1 MKLRCPRQHRI
12 GETCGAKLVD
22 LDSVE
27 RVDVECRK
35 CYEIQ
40 VKHRR
45 LRKEV
50 DNIQRWSREGNKF
63 RASIEKA
70 QREKIALEEAIRQLQ
85 RDRVSAQHHLQ
96 SSSSSS
102 SASSAISQGND
113 YDQGYGGAIHASA
126 WSAAASR
133 HAPAVQ
139 GEYSMGQ
146 GYAYAPA
153 YTANR
158 HQSR

>member
-1 MKLRCPRQHRI
+1 MKQRCPRQHRI

-27 RVDVECRK
+27 RVDAECRK

-70 QREKIALEEAIRQLQ
+70 LREKTALEEAIRQLQ
-85 RDRVSAQHHLQ
+85 RDRVSSQHHLQ
-96 SSSSSS
+96 SNSS
-102 SASSAISQGND
+102 SASATSQGNS
-113 YDQGYGGAIHASA
+113 YDQGYGGAIHATA

-139 GEYSMGQ
+139 GDYSMGQ

-153 YTANR
+153 CASNR